1 MEATGGPLKVLS
13 AVGHLA
19 VWAGLYVAAAVV
31 CFGQLIGSPGFAGG
45 RLAWG
50 VAGLAW
56 ATATGVYLLDRV
68 KLRDAWL
75 DPADREAHPRRFE
88 FLASGAGAV
97 RVFAGALLLV
107 SAAAASRLHPL
118 GPLIAVAAVLGVL
131 AYAGRPRRGR
141 ARIKDVLLLKN
152 AFVAVGI
159 AGFAGLMVVG
169 GGAGGA
175 GSIRVDRALA
185 LVRGHWMLLLLA
197 ASHVAL
203 RVFADSVL
211 CDIDD
216 EHSDRRYETATL
228 PTLLGG
234 ERAWTIA
241 ATIRLGL
248 AAALLF
254 WPAGDRW
261 AQLLWAGATAAST
274 VGLWLWHPRSVRDP
288 VDARFALEAAVVAA
302 GLALL
307 GR

>member
-1 MEATGGPLKVLS
+1 LKVLS
-13 AVGHLA
+13 AAGHLA

-31 CFGQLIGSPGFAGG
+31 CFGQLIGGPEFGGG
-45 RLAWG
+45 RLPWG
-50 VAGLAW
+50 VIGLAW
-56 ATATGVYLLDRV
+56 ATATAVYLLDRV

-75 DPADREAHPRRFE
+75 DPADREAHPGRFA
-88 FLASGAGAV
+88 FLAGRARGVRLAAAV
-97 RVFAGALLLV
+97 LLIV

-118 GPLIAVAAVLGVL
+118 GPLVALAAVLGVL

-152 AFVAVGI
+152 AFVAAGI
-159 AGFAGLMVVG
+159 AGFAGLMVIGGGV
-169 GGAGGA
+169 GGAGPGLPD
-175 GSIRVDRALA
+175 RVVGF
-185 LVRGHWMLLLLA
+185 VRGHWALLLLA

-203 RVFADSVL
+203 RVFADAVL

-234 ERAWTIA
+234 ERAWVIA
-241 ATIRLGL
+241 AAIRLGL
-248 AAALLF
+248 AATLLL

-261 AQLLWAGATAAST
+261 AQLLWAGTTAVST

-288 VDARFALEAAVVAA
+288 VDARFALEAAVVAV
-302 GLALL
+302 GLALI
-307 GR
+307 GRG

>member
-1 MEATGGPLKVLS
+1 
-13 AVGHLA
+13 
-19 VWAGLYVAAAVV
+19 
-31 CFGQLIGSPGFAGG
+31 
-45 RLAWG
+45 
-50 VAGLAW
+50 
-56 ATATGVYLLDRV
+56 VYLLDRV

-88 FLASGAGAV
+88 FLAARTRAV
-97 RVFAGALLLV
+97 RLFAAALLLV

-152 AFVAVGI
+152 AFVAAGI
-159 AGFAGLMVVG
+159 AGFAGLMVIG
-169 GGAGGA
+169 SGAGGT
-175 GSIRVDRALA
+175 GSIRLDRVVALM
-185 LVRGHWMLLLLA
+185 RGHWPLLLLG

-203 RVFADSVL
+203 RVFADAVL

-234 ERAWTIA
+234 ERAWIIA
-241 ATIRLGL
+241 AAIRLGL
-248 AAALLF
+248 AATLLL
-254 WPAGDRW
+254 WPTGERW
-261 AQLLWAGATAAST
+261 AQLRWAGVTAAST
-274 VGLWLWHPRSVRDP
+274 VGLWLWHPRSVRDL
-288 VDARFALEAAVVAA
+288 VDARFALEALVVAA
-302 GLALL
+302 GLGLL